1 MLNFPNCVLL
11 RLAEMAASSLILGTA
26 SGLNLY
32 FMYCL
37 PLYQPKPQAIATLPR
52 TCCWHASTSCSDCI
66 ASSPSALTQPAVNTK
81 VPLPSSQS
89 LAGSST
95 AVLIENHGTVSG
107 QTLRGEQLFKGTPQR
122 LWQRNA
128 SCAEPAPAAAKLS
141 AWCCCLIDQRPSLV
155 SSLRSGRL
163 PSSAPDP

>member
-1 MLNFPNCVLL
+1 ML
-11 RLAEMAASSLILGTA
+11 RLAELAASSLILGTA

-32 FMYCL
+32 FMNCL
-37 PLYQPKPQAIATLPR
+37 PLYQPTPQAMTPLPR
-52 TCCWHASTSCSDCI
+52 TCCWHASASCSDCNP
-66 ASSPSALTQPAVNTK
+66 SSLSVLTQSAANTK

-95 AVLIENHGTVSG
+95 AVLIENHSTVSG
-107 QTLRGEQLFKGTPQR
+107 QTLRGEQLFNGTPQR
-122 LWQRNA
+122 LWQRSA
-128 SCAEPAPAAAKLS
+128 SCTVPAPPAAKLS
-141 AWCCCLIDQRPSLV
+141 AGCCCLIDQRPSLV